1 MKLLLI
7 PPDTRPPTFD
17 FPVALA
23 QAVGLDVAVPPAE
36 ALPQTNQPGNL
47 DVLAEWLESAAEH
60 ADTLIVCL
68 ETLTLGGMIPARRV
82 DDSLDAVLGRLELL
96 PHLKARFPALT
107 ILAHGV
113 VVRVAYGDDPIE
125 EKPYYERYG
134 PDLRRYS
141 EAFDRYARRPDEVLK
156 GDLEAAEKALPPDIL
171 NDWLATR
178 KRNHALHL
186 RALDLTHAG
195 VIGHLCL
202 TLDDTS
208 PYGLAAV
215 DRRAL
220 EARTDALE
228 LWPKVDIYP
237 GADEVPVTL
246 LARVLNPEPTPV
258 FIRYSGTL
266 GAAAGLKYEDR
277 PAGELVKAQLRAA
290 GCYAVETPQEA
301 AFILAVNTPG
311 RSQSEPQPDLETV
324 DTADRHLPEFV
335 DFIGRMLG
343 AKKTVSVADIAYPNG
358 AEARFFKMLQTL
370 PLEPLAGFS
379 AWNTAGNTLGSAV
392 ALGVAAGKVKDHAR
406 WTELRFNRL
415 VDDALYQ
422 GGVRAELYEL
432 LGHPSPFDLGTQHAE
447 AEKKLNEL
455 LEPPAKALWDAHFA
469 RTGYGLEWH
478 PPTLPWPRL
487 FTARF
492 PFRVV

>member
-1 MKLLLI
+1 MKLLFI
-7 PPDTRPPTFD
+7 PPDTRPPTLD
-17 FPVALA
+17 LPVALA
-23 QAVGLDVAVPPAE
+23 QAVGLNVAVPPAE
-36 ALPQTNQPGNL
+36 ALPYLNQPGNL
-47 DVLAEWLESAAEH
+47 AVLAEWLESAAEH

-82 DDSLDAVLGRLELL
+82 DDSLDAALGRLELL
-96 PHLKARFPALT
+96 PHLKTRFPTLT

-113 VVRVAYGDDPIE
+113 IVRVAHGDDPIE
-125 EKPYYERYG
+125 EKPYYGRYG

-141 EAFDRYARRPDEVLK
+141 EAFDRYARHPDTQLK
-156 GDLEAAEKALPPDIL
+156 IKLEQAAGAIPPNSL
-171 NDWLATR
+171 SNWLATR
-178 KRNHALHL
+178 RRNHALHL
-186 RALDLTHAG
+186 RALDLAHAG
-195 VIGHLCL
+195 TIEHLCL

-246 LARVLNPEPTPV
+246 LARILSPEPTPV
-258 FIRYSGTL
+258 FVRYSGTL

-290 GCYAVETPQEA
+290 GCYAVEMPQEA

-343 AKKTVSVADIAYPNG
+343 ASKTVSVADIAYPNG
-358 AEARFFKMLQTL
+358 AETRFFRMLQTL
-370 PLEPLAGFS
+370 PLESLAGFS

-392 ALGVAAGKVKDHAR
+392 ALGVAAAKVEDHAR

-422 GGVRAELYEL
+422 GAVRAELYEL
-432 LGHPSPFDLGTQHAE
+432 LDHPSPFDLGAQHAE
-447 AEKKLNEL
+447 AEKELNEL

-469 RTGYGLEWH
+469 ETGYRLEWH

-487 FTARF
+487 FTGRF
-492 PFRVV
+492 PFTVR

>member
-1 MKLLLI
+1 MILFV
-7 PPDTRPPTFD
+7 PPDTRPPTLD

-23 QAVGLDVAVPPAE
+23 GAVGLDVAVPPTE
-36 ALPQTNQPGNL
+36 ALPRINQPGNL
-47 DVLAEWLESAAEH
+47 DVLAEWLESAAVN

-68 ETLTLGGMIPARRV
+68 ETLALGGMIPARQV
-82 DDSLDAVLGRLELL
+82 DDTLEDAVKRLELL
-96 PHLKARFPALT
+96 PRLKARFPALS

-113 VVRVAYGDDPIE
+113 IVRVAHGDDPIE
-125 EKPYYERYG
+125 EKPYYGRYG
-134 PDLRRYS
+134 LGLRRYS
-141 EAFDRYARRPDEVLK
+141 EAFDRAARRPEGAFK
-156 GDLEAAEKALPPDIL
+156 AELEAAVNASPPDVL

-178 KRNHALHL
+178 RRNHALHL

-195 VIGHLCL
+195 VIDQLCL

-215 DRRAL
+215 DKRAL

-228 LWPKVDIYP
+228 LWHKVNLYP
-237 GADEVPVTL
+237 GADEVPTTL
-246 LARVLNPEPTPV
+246 LTRVISSQPTPV
-258 FIRYSGTL
+258 FVRYSGTL

-290 GCYAVETPQEA
+290 NCYGVETPAEA

-311 RSQSEPQPDLETV
+311 RSQSEPAPDFETV
-324 DTADRHLPEFV
+324 DTAERNLPEFV
-335 DFIGRMLG
+335 DFIERTLKAGRPV
-343 AKKTVSVADIAYPNG
+343 TVADIAYPNG
-358 AEARFFKMLQTL
+358 AEARFFRMLQSVGLGRLT
-370 PLEPLAGFS
+370 GFS
-379 AWNTAGNTLGSAV
+379 AWNTAGNTLGTAI
-392 ALGVAAGKVKDHAR
+392 ALGITAAHVKDAAC

-422 GGVRAELYEL
+422 GLVRSELDKL

-447 AEKKLNEL
+447 AEKKLNDL
-455 LEPPAKALWDAHFA
+455 LEPRARALWEAHFA
-469 RTGYGLEWH
+469 GTGHGLEWH

-492 PFRVV
+492 PFTVT